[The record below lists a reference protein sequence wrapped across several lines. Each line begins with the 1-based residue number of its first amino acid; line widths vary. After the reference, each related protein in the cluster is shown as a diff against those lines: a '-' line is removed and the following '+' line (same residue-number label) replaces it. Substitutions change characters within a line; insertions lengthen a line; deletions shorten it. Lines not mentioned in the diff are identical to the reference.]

1 MIVCS
6 LAIVMWEMI
15 AGGLQNPFIGMAP
28 IKFYNK
34 TINAGIRP
42 PIPEGMDS
50 EYVDLITECWK
61 SDAAERPS
69 FDVIVARL
77 EQMLLDLGA
86 SIDLPPT
93 FQGGYHQAGVVVN
106 PKVL

>member
-1 MIVCS
+1 
-6 LAIVMWEMI
+6 MWEMI

-50 EYVDLITECWK
+50 SEYIDLITECWK
-61 SDAAERPS
+61 SDAADRPS
-69 FDVIVARL
+69 FDVIVSRL
-77 EQMLLDLGA
+77 ERMLLALGA

-93 FQGGYHQAGVVVN
+93 FQGGYHQPGVAAI
-106 PKVL
+106 PKLL